1 MTREFVELPGF
12 MAAWK
17 RLGLTDEQLRE
28 LEYELALHPQAG
40 DMMASTG
47 GVRKLRF
54 AFPGRGKSG
63 SARVIYVDFA
73 VYEKLYLLTVYQ
85 KKEQSNL
92 TVAECAELKKLVALL
107 EKELRKRSGKPYHM
121 GNQKGRQ
128 K

>member
-1 MTREFVELPGF
+1 MTREFVELPSF

-17 RLGLTDEQLRE
+17 RLGLTDEQLKE
-28 LEYELALHPQAG
+28 LQCELTANPQAG
-40 DMMASTG
+40 DTMAGTG

-73 VYEKLYLLTVYQ
+73 IYEKTYLLTVYQ

-92 TVAECAELKKLVALL
+92 TDAECNELKKLVGVL
-107 EKELRKRSGKPYHM
+107 ETELQKRAGH
-121 GNQKGRQ
+121 
-128 K
+128 